1 MTNLLPEKAVRHI
14 ERIGQL
20 HSFTLYRKK
29 EFLRIQQIIVPIHFS
44 DFLFLSIIY
53 NVLHCN
59 RI

>member
-1 MTNLLPEKAVRHI
+1 MTYLLPEKAVRHI

-29 EFLRIQQIIVPIHFS
+29 KILRVQQIIVPIHFT
-44 DFLFLSIIY
+44 DFLFLSIIH
-53 NVLHCN
+53 NILHCN